1 MSVAQT
7 AIDIARNELGYQEGY
22 SNGHWDNTEK
32 YANQVPGLDW
42 VSDDGEPWCHVFVSW
57 VFQEAGAAD
66 LAPVTASCLEGV
78 SWFEEQGRFSE
89 FPAVGAVVY
98 FGAGDGGTHVG
109 IVTGYDADT
118 IYTISGNTNVNGSAE
133 GDGVYEKAYQRRS
146 DYVYGYGYP
155 QYGEGVVVADP
166 AWSGRP
172 GVVFFGEQADE
183 SDIPAGDG
191 SSRPAPPTNEGNGG
205 QVVIGG
211 LVYGPGSRGDHITGL
226 GQMLERAGCS
236 AYQEGPGPDWTDA
249 DKESMRRY
257 QLKIGDQGQDANGIP
272 GPKQLGRLIAEYGR

>member
-1 MSVAQT
+1 MPVAQT
-7 AIDIARNELGYQEGY
+7 IIDIARNELGYQEGY
-22 SNGHWDNTEK
+22 SNGHWDNSQK
-32 YANQVPGLDW
+32 YSPAVPGLEW
-42 VSDDGEPWCHVFVSW
+42 SDEMAWCSTFVSW
-57 VFQEAGAAD
+57 VFQEAGASD
-66 LAPVTASCLEGV
+66 LAPVTASCAEGV
-78 SWFEEQGRFSE
+78 SWFEDRNRFSE
-89 FPAVGAVVY
+89 YPAVGAVVY
-98 FGAGDGGTHVG
+98 FGDGGGTHVG

-118 IYTISGNTNVNGSAE
+118 IYTISGNTNINGSAE

-146 DYVYGYGYP
+146 GYVYGYGYP
-155 QYGEGVVVADP
+155 SYDEGIVVADP

-172 GVVFFGEQADE
+172 DVVFFGEQADE

-191 SSRPAPPTNEGNGG
+191 RSRPAPPANEGHGG

-211 LVYGPGSRGDHITGL
+211 LAYGPGSRGDHITGL

-272 GPKQLGRLIAEYGR
+272 GPRQLGRLIAEFGR